1 MAVDLGITFGAFQLF
16 PDQRL
21 LLEGNRP
28 VQLGSRAL
36 EILIT
41 LAERPGELVSK
52 DDLLHRVWPN
62 TMIEE
67 GSLRVHM
74 SALRRALGEG
84 QAGRRYILN
93 VPGRGY
99 RFVATTSAT
108 ESAPIVLPPD
118 SYSSNLPLPLSRV
131 VGRADAVNALL
142 AQVPRRRFVTLAG
155 PGGVGK
161 TTLALA
167 VSNQLKTAYANGVW
181 FVDLGPLSAPHHV
194 ASAIAAV
201 LDSQVSTEN
210 PTLALAAFLRDR
222 KLLLVLDSCDHV
234 IDTVAAAAVDLL
246 ARAPGLNILATSR
259 EPLRA
264 PGEYVQRLTPLELPP
279 ASTGIGADDGLAYPS
294 IELFVE
300 RVAANVDGYEFTDQ
314 DAPKVAEI
322 CRKLDGLPLAIEL
335 AAARVDAFGI
345 SGLLPLLDNQLS
357 VLRRGLRTGL
367 ARHQTLSATIDWSYM
382 HLPEAEQTMVTRL
395 SVFASRFTLEAAVAV
410 AADQGTRAADVIDTI
425 ANLVAKSLIAADVG
439 HDTTNFRL
447 LESTRAYALEKLKS
461 KGEFAFVSRRHAE
474 YILAEIRSLSAASGV
489 PASIVDEI
497 RAALGWAFSPGGDTT
512 IGVALTAAAAPVWGQ
527 LSLME
532 EARRWLEQA
541 IAAADEA
548 GSDAATTQNLHA
560 MLGSALLYTK
570 GPGPEI
576 EAAWTR
582 VLEIAGKLD
591 DTKQQL
597 AALWGL
603 LTNRLNNY
611 QLDDGLALA
620 RQFRQVAERSPDP
633 NDVLV
638 GERLIGGTLF
648 FMGDLT
654 AARRHIEGMLAQYNV
669 PSEPT
674 RIIRYQFEQT
684 VRAKTTLAEILWLQG
699 FPDQAKRMAEGNFD
713 RANALN
719 HDLSMC
725 NALGQAACPIAI
737 LNGDYVSA
745 RRFTD
750 LLLDISARRGLNR
763 WHAWGRC
770 FDGAIEIKQGNAAK
784 GVQLLRGALS
794 EFPDTLF
801 ALRYLGFLGYLAE
814 GLGAAGNAA
823 QGMTVVDNAL
833 ERSERSNDRWCVA
846 ELLRIKAVLTLQR
859 RSPEQIKPAEDLLR
873 QSLTWSRQQGA
884 RSWELRTAITLARL
898 YRDTERARDARDV
911 LASAYGKFTEG
922 FESADLSL
930 AKALLDETA

>member
-1 MAVDLGITFGAFQLF
+1 LAVDLGITFGAFQLF

-21 LLEGNRP
+21 LLEGNKP

-99 RFVATTSAT
+99 RFVATTSAA
-108 ESAPIVLPPD
+108 ESAPIVLPSD
-118 SYSSNLPLPLSRV
+118 NYSSNLPLPLSRV

-142 AQVPRRRFVTLAG
+142 AQVPRRRFVTLVG

-167 VSNQLKTAYANGVW
+167 VSNQLQNAYAHGVW

-279 ASTGIGADDGLAYPS
+279 ASADIGADDGLAYPS

-300 RVAANVDGYEFTDQ
+300 RVAANVDGYELTDQ

-367 ARHQTLSATIDWSYM
+367 PRHQTLSATIDWSYM
-382 HLPEAEQTMVTRL
+382 HLPEAEQTMLTRL
-395 SVFASRFTLEAAVAV
+395 SVFASRFTLQAAVAV
-410 AADQGTRAADVIDTI
+410 AADHGTRAADVIDTI

-447 LESTRAYALEKLKS
+447 LESMRAYALEKLKS
-461 KGEFAFVSRRHAE
+461 KGEFAAISRRHAE
-474 YILAEIRSLSAASGV
+474 YIRADATQVSG
-489 PASIVDEI
+489 PIQGPIVGEI
-497 RAALGWAFSPGGDTT
+497 RAALGWAFSPGGDKA
-512 IGVALTAAAAPVWGQ
+512 IGVALTAAAAPIWAQ

-633 NDVLV
+633 NDILV

-654 AARRHIEGMLAQYNV
+654 AARRHIEGMLAQYST

-674 RIIRYQFEQT
+674 QIIRYQFEQT

-699 FPDQAKRMAEGNFD
+699 YPDQAKRMAEGNFE
-713 RANALN
+713 RASALN

-725 NALGQAACPIAI
+725 NALGQAACPVAI
-737 LNGDYVSA
+737 LNGDYAAA

-750 LLLDISARRGLNR
+750 LLLEISARRGLNR

-784 GVQLLRGALS
+784 GVQLLRGTLS

-801 ALRYLGFLGYLAE
+801 ALRYLGFLGELAE
-814 GLGAAGNAA
+814 GLGAAGLAA
-823 QGMTVVDNAL
+823 QGMTVIDNAL

-846 ELLRIKAVLTLQR
+846 ELLRIKAVLTLQLR
-859 RSPEQIKPAEDLLR
+859 LPGATELAEDLLR
-873 QSLTWSRQQGA
+873 QSLKWSQQQGA
-884 RSWELRTAITLARL
+884 RSWELRAAITLARL
-898 YRDTERARDARDV
+898 CRNTGRVRDARDA
-911 LASAYGKFTEG
+911 LASAYGKFAEG
-922 FESADLSL
+922 CATADLKL